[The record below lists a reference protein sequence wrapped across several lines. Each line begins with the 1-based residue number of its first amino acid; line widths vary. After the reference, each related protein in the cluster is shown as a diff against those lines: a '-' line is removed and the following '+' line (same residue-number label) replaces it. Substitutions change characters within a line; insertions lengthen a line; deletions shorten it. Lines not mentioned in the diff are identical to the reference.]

1 MQCLGGVQQPP
12 VIPATH
18 SSVFLPGESRGQT
31 TESQTVGHDLQQL
44 PLLDGTAREHLR
56 AVESCIG
63 RHGSGVGGGGGGG
76 WAGGSDQNT
85 VT

>member
-18 SSVFLPGESRGQT
+18 CSVFLPGESRGQT

-56 AVESCIG
+56 RGGKLHWPSRLRG
-63 RHGSGVGGGGGGG
+63 WGWGGWGGWGGG
-76 WAGGSDQNT
+76 Q
-85 VT
+85 